1 MPNDFPVF
9 ERITDSRCCLTL
21 RHDLHDML
29 MMALLTVLSGGE
41 PCLAGLRLARLLPQN
56 GAVQKRWPCNK
67 VFKLLTGEFQNSFTQ
82 DKK

>member
-1 MPNDFPVF
+1 MPNDFPVV

-41 PCLAGLRLARLLPQN
+41 PCLDRAPFG
-56 GAVQKRWPCNK
+56 W
-67 VFKLLTGEFQNSFTQ
+67 TFTSKWGRSKAMALQ
-82 DKK
+82 